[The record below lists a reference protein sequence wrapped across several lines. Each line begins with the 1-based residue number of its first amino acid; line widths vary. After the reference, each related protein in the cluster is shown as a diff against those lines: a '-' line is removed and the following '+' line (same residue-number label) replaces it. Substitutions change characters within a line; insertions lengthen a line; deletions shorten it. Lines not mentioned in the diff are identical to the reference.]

1 MPELR
6 RSLAAVAVAALL
18 VTSGCSALTQSET
31 TISANDASVS
41 QSAQSDTGYS
51 ESRNTTINESREFS
65 VANETRTV
73 TVVNHLSEY
82 KRQVDLGPLGSGEL
96 ARFAV
101 LATPQI
107 EIAGQTVNPVGDMSN
122 AELAMMLQGEYD
134 SIENVQLVE
143 NRTETMLGDEV
154 TVSKF
159 SAEAQT
165 AAGESVDVYIHVT
178 KTSHGDDFVVALAVY
193 PQDLDG
199 EEEKVNGLLSGV
211 EHES

>member
-51 ESRNTTINESREFS
+51 VLESRTVTLEP
-65 VANETRTV
+65 NETRTV